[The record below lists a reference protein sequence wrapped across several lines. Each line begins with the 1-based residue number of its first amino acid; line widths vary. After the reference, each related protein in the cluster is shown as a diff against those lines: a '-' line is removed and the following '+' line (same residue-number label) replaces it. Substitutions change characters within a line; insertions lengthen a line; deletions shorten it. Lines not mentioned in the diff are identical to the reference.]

1 MTENKQYT
9 TVNKA
14 FITYYRTHRELMTL
28 SERLLFD
35 NIHNFVLS
43 YIEDDGDDVDD

>member
-1 MTENKQYT
+1 MTGTYD

-14 FITYYRTHRELMTL
+14 FITYYRVNRELMCL

-43 YIEDDGDDVDD
+43 YIEDGDDMNE